1 MPQLKQTDKTASFQV
16 TATAGDARAGT
27 LTINGQ
33 SLDTPTFFPV
43 LSFYGGGTKSSVFG
57 GGVHRTIKEFM
68 LGKEEIGGGT
78 YDKYFRGTMTSVAS
92 LTDYGINRE
101 RFDDYISDKIKE
113 RETFSDYNG
122 LIFID
127 SGGYKF
133 LHNDGLDGSDFE
145 IDIDQREAFRI
156 QKQLGGDIIV
166 NLDRPI
172 SPSDTFDERQQKAE
186 RTAENAVE
194 FARLTQTYPGARY
207 LTVHGYNYSMLD
219 RFFDHVQSQFGNI
232 DISTLFDGIA
242 LGSLVP
248 KKDDKA
254 ALITAVMDCVEIMD
268 ERGLADLPLHV
279 LGIGSGSIPLLVA
292 AGADT
297 FDSTTYLLNAI
308 NEKYAVGLTEHI
320 PLDEVD
326 FTQCDCAV
334 CSDPMLVDWMQGN
347 TEYQKDVLGPVAMH
361 NLIIHRQEVRELRKR
376 IKQHGTEPLIDY
388 LDETVG
394 RNDSIRKQTHRVVN
408 EALGGYF

>member
-1 MPQLKQTDKTASFQV
+1 MPQFRQTDQTTFQV
-16 TATAGDARAGT
+16 AATAGDARAGT

-33 SLDTPTFFPV
+33 TLETPTFFPV

-68 LGKEEIGGGT
+68 IGDDAIGGGT
-78 YDKYFRGTMTSVAS
+78 YEEYFRGTMTSVAA

-101 RFDDYISDKIKE
+101 RFDDYTAERIKD
-113 RETFSDYNG
+113 REPFSEYSG
-122 LIFID
+122 LIFVD

-133 LHNDGLDGSDFE
+133 LHSDGLDGSDFE
-145 IDIDQREAFRI
+145 IEIDQREAFRI
-156 QKQLGGDIIV
+156 QNQLGGDIVV

-172 SPSDTFDERQQKAE
+172 TPNDTFEERQTKAE

-194 FARLTQTYPGARY
+194 FARLTQDYPGARY
-207 LTVHGYNYSMLD
+207 LTVHGYNYSMLN
-219 RFFDHVQSQFGNI
+219 RFFDTVQSQFGNI

-248 KKDDKA
+248 KKDNKE
-254 ALITAVMDCVEIMD
+254 ALITAVMDCVEIME
-268 ERGLADLPLHV
+268 ERGLEDLPLHI
-279 LGIGSGSIPLLVA
+279 LGIGSSSIPLLVA

-297 FDSTTYLLNAI
+297 FDATTYILNAI
-308 NEKYAVGLTEHI
+308 NEKYSVSLTDHI

-326 FTQCDCAV
+326 FSQCDCPV
-334 CSDPMLVDWMQGN
+334 CSTPMLVDRMQGN
-347 TEYQKDVLGPVAMH
+347 AEYQKDILGPVAMH
-361 NLIIHRQEVRELRKR
+361 NLIIHKQEVQELRQR
-376 IKQHGTEPLIDY
+376 IKQHGTDPLINY

-394 RNDSIRKQTHRVVN
+394 RRDPIRKQTHRVVN
-408 EALGGYF
+408 QSLGGYF